1 MKVDG
6 TLILAVLV
14 IILIVILFLRNGK
27 ERYCS
32 QLPSQ
37 YPRKQYSL
45 QSIGIDPATIAEAG
59 ESEMDGI

>member
-6 TLILAVLV
+6 TLILAALI

-32 QLPSQ
+32 QLPSR
-37 YPRKQYSL
+37 YPRRQYTL
-45 QSIGIDPATIAEAG
+45 QSMDIDPATIAEAG